1 LDVTASATAY
11 GQLFIN
17 SITSSSSIRSAISLT
32 NQETKKWLI
41 GNDYSSNGTNN
52 FFIYDSSQSLNRLLI
67 DTNGNVG
74 IGSTAPAGLL
84 DVEGAHPIL
93 LNGLNNAAGN
103 VGIGTTSPNT
113 LLQLY
118 QSASP
123 GIQFEMGDQ
132 WGTYS
137 IGRNGGTGFLNFNGT
152 QTGNVGYTFSGGN
165 VGIGTTSP
173 TAPLHVVGPNL
184 GSVLGTTSNLFT
196 LQNGNGNTS
205 FLSFYQLRSSNGNDW
220 TTTTTRIQQVID
232 TTGMGY
238 MDFNPPNGTF
248 AIAFGSGTCCGST
261 TVANEYMR
269 IAYGGNVGIGM
280 VSPGS
285 TLQVNGNAVIG
296 YSTNTAG
303 PSNGLLVSGN
313 VGIGVSPSSYNL
325 QVAGTIYGSN
335 TVSASDG
342 RLKQNIKP
350 LTGTLSKLDQ
360 LRGVSFEW
368 NRLAVPLRRKE
379 GEKGIGMIA
388 QELQK
393 VYPELVTGSKKNYLG
408 INYGAFTAVLLQS
421 IKELKSQVITM
432 QDQINALQREVK
444 TLEKQK

>member
-1 LDVTASATAY
+1 
-11 GQLFIN
+11 
-17 SITSSSSIRSAISLT
+17 
-32 NQETKKWLI
+32 
-41 GNDYSSNGTNN
+41 
-52 FFIYDSSQSLNRLLI
+52 
-67 DTNGNVG
+67 
-74 IGSTAPAGLL
+74 
-84 DVEGAHPIL
+84 
-93 LNGLNNAAGN
+93 
-103 VGIGTTSPNT
+103 
-113 LLQLY
+113 
-118 QSASP
+118 
-123 GIQFEMGDQ
+123 
-132 WGTYS
+132 
-137 IGRNGGTGFLNFNGT
+137 
-152 QTGNVGYTFSGGN
+152 
-165 VGIGTTSP
+165 
-173 TAPLHVVGPNL
+173 
-184 GSVLGTTSNLFT
+184 
-196 LQNGNGNTS
+196 
-205 FLSFYQLRSSNGNDW
+205 
-220 TTTTTRIQQVID
+220 
-232 TTGMGY
+232 